1 MQENRDHFSSEIK
14 NIYLK
19 YIPCKTLKLYWQSSS
34 CFQCFPFP
42 KKYSLLLSSFSLF
55 FTFFFCYPSIHSWS
69 IRLFIHPSICSS
81 SIHLSSIHPVIY
93 PLSTMYPSFIQPSI
107 NHPSI
112 HHHPSIIHH
121 PFIHHPSIIC
131 LDIHPTIHP
140 IIHLLTSKDNLSY
153 YQKTWH
159 NKVKIKTENQTSL
172 KE

>member
-42 KKYSLLLSSFSLF
+42 KKYSLPLSSFSLS
-55 FTFFFCYPSIHSWS
+55 FTFFCYPSIHSRS
-69 IRLFIHPSICSS
+69 ICLFIHPSNCSS
-81 SIHLSSIHPVIY
+81 SIHHSSVHPVIY
-93 PLSTMYPSFIQPSI
+93 PLSTIYPSFIQPSI

-112 HHHPSIIHH
+112 HHHPFIIHH
-121 PFIHHPSIIC
+121 PFIHHLSIIC
-131 LDIHPTIHP
+131 LDICLTIHR
-140 IIHLLTSKDNLSY
+140 IIHLLISKDNLSY
-153 YQKTWH
+153 YQEIWH

>member
-14 NIYLK
+14 NICLK
-19 YIPCKTLKLYWQSSS
+19 YIPCKTFKLYWQSSS

-42 KKYSLLLSSFSLF
+42 KKNFLLPSSFSLSY
-55 FTFFFCYPSIHSWS
+55 FFCYPSTRSRSIH
-69 IRLFIHPSICSS
+69 LFIHPSICSS
-81 SIHLSSIHPVIY
+81 SIHRSSIHPVIY
-93 PLSTMYPSFIQPSI
+93 PLSTIYPSFIHPFI

-131 LDIHPTIHP
+131 LDIHPTVHP
-140 IIHLLTSKDNLSY
+140 IIHLISKDNLSY

-159 NKVKIKTENQTSL
+159 N
-172 KE
+172 